1 VDGGGSRVEVE
12 VVPVQPEKFALA
24 EPGAQGEFV
33 QGVEPVAAGCVEE
46 LPGLA
51 RGERLE
57 APGAGCRGLD
67 ISGDVTGK
75 VVFADGVFQGGL
87 EDRVDVGHGQ
97 RGEPLVAALA
107 DGATLPPGHV
117 PSLGAALAGGA
128 ESVEKGADVAGGE
141 PGELLGAEAGDE
153 VEADA
158 GGVSGVSVLP
168 YLVDGDAVEPVR
180 QVGRGCPGR

>member
-1 VDGGGSRVEVE
+1 
-12 VVPVQPEKFALA
+12 
-24 EPGAQGEFV
+24 
-33 QGVEPVAAGCVEE
+33 
-46 LPGLA
+46 
-51 RGERLE
+51 
-57 APGAGCRGLD
+57 
-67 ISGDVTGK
+67 
-75 VVFADGVFQGGL
+75 
-87 EDRVDVGHGQ
+87 VDVGHGQ